1 MTTLLLKLSPYIAAI
16 IVVFGG
22 GWYAGGLQPKAAL
35 ARLQAANWQTKAEDE
50 EIVVKAVQGQLEKA
64 QAVAANNAQTVEKLN
79 AENAQIAA
87 DRNGTLARVR
97 RLEQLL
103 VLAARAP
110 APGPAVPQTGGGQG
124 TPGASGDPGPT
135 EVERLLIDAK
145 DEAQRN
151 AARLNAL
158 IAEVVPQL

>member
-1 MTTLLLKLSPYIAAI
+1 MSALFLKLSPYLAAAVLI
-16 IVVFGG
+16 FGG

-35 ARLQAANWQTKAEDE
+35 ARLQAANWQTKAEEE

-64 QAVAANNAQTVEKLN
+64 QTVAANNAQTVEKLN

-87 DRNGTLARVR
+87 DRNGTLTRVR

-103 VLAARAP
+103 VLAARP
-110 APGPAVPQTGGGQG
+110 TPSGNAVPQAGSGQG
-124 TPGASGDPGPT
+124 TPGTGDPSGIAPI
-135 EVERLLIDAK
+135 EGLLV
-145 DEAQRN
+145 
-151 AARLNAL
+151 AAAGECEQTANQLNAL